1 MPLTQRLIFA
11 ALSGVLLAAAFPPY
25 HLPYFLPLAVT
36 ALLKALEGATPR
48 QGFYIGVLSSGIHT
62 GATLFW
68 LANLFASAVVPLCAI
83 VAFFPIL
90 FCTLWP
96 WLASPRAARDP
107 LRRVSRFAGAKGV
120 MAAVFWVGLEFY
132 RAELFAL
139 NFGWSTLGYCVAG
152 RPVFTPLAASFG
164 VYGIS
169 FLAFFLGT
177 LKGRALALA
186 TTLWAVA
193 CVVPLSAPQ
202 PERPLR
208 VLLVQAYGDEE
219 ALFKLSAPPVGAAG
233 LPSVASSATKGVPPM
248 KNPHGPKG
256 PSQPQAR
263 QSPRSHRGDEDL
275 EVILWPEHA
284 FHSDPRVPG
293 KLKFENYWPRLQALA
308 QKNNA
313 HLIFGAHVATGA
325 DSDKQYENSAFVLNP
340 QGELIG
346 VHAKNHPVHFVTDG
360 IASQTAKA
368 IPTTLGRLGVP
379 ICFDNDY
386 PEVDRRLVQ
395 DGAEVL
401 LVPNMDPN
409 EWGSVQHAQHSLLFA
424 MRAMENGRW
433 LARADVDGGTSAVAP
448 NGVEI
453 AHVKNGEPQTLKVT
467 LGRTSHQT
475 LYSLGGWI
483 FGPLCLIGAVSV
495 VVFSCARRV
504 FNKRAPVE

>member
-1 MPLTQRLIFA
+1 MPLTRRLLFA
-11 ALSGVLLAAAFPPY
+11 ALSGVLLATVFPPY
-25 HLPYFLPLAVT
+25 HLPYFLPLAIA

-48 QGFYIGVLSSGIHT
+48 QGFYIGGLSSGIHT

-68 LANLFASAVVPLCAI
+68 LANLFASAVVPLCVI

-90 FCTLWP
+90 FCMIMCLPPNPRWAGGMKGRGI
-96 WLASPRAARDP
+96 LAAI
-107 LRRVSRFAGAKGV
+107 L
-120 MAAVFWVGLEFY
+120 WVGLEFY

-152 RPVFTPLAASFG
+152 RPVFTPLAASVG

-169 FLAFFLGT
+169 FLALFLGT
-177 LKGRALALA
+177 LKGRALVLA

-193 CVVPLSAPQ
+193 CAVPLPAPQ
-202 PERPLR
+202 PERPLQ

-219 ALFKLSAPPVGAAG
+219 ALFKLSESHEG
-233 LPSVASSATKGVPPM
+233 L
-248 KNPHGPKG
+248 
-256 PSQPQAR
+256 
-263 QSPRSHRGDEDL
+263 D
-275 EVILWPEHA
+275 VILWPEHA

-308 QKNNA
+308 QKSNA
-313 HLIFGAHVATGA
+313 HLIFGAHVARGN
-325 DSDKQYENSAFVLNP
+325 DSEKQYENSAFVLNP

-368 IPTTLGRLGVP
+368 IPTALGRLGVP

-448 NGVEI
+448 NGVEV
-453 AHVKNGEPQTLKVT
+453 AHVKNGEPQVLKVT
-467 LGRTSHQT
+467 IGRTNHQT
-475 LYSLGGWI
+475 LYSRGGWL
-483 FGPLCLIGAVSV
+483 FGPLCLISGLIGAVSKV
-495 VVFSCARRV
+495 AFSCARRV
-504 FNKRAPVE
+504 FHQRSAVE

>member
-25 HLPYFLPLAVT
+25 HLPYFLPLAIA

-96 WLASPRAARDP
+96 WLGKKLP
-107 LRRVSRFAGAKGV
+107 LWC
-120 MAAVFWVGLEFY
+120 AAVLWVGLEFY

-219 ALFKLSAPPVGAAG
+219 ALFKLSE
-233 LPSVASSATKGVPPM
+233 
-248 KNPHGPKG
+248 PH
-256 PSQPQAR
+256 
-263 QSPRSHRGDEDL
+263 EDL

-453 AHVKNGEPQTLKVT
+453 AHVKNGEPQALKVT

-475 LYSLGGWI
+475 LYSLGGWL
-483 FGPLCLIGAVSV
+483 FGPLCLIGSV
-495 VVFSCARRV
+495 GLLTRAFLDQIGRR
-504 FNKRAPVE
+504 RQSRR

>member
-25 HLPYFLPLAVT
+25 HLPYFLPLAIA

-48 QGFYIGVLSSGIHT
+48 QGFYIGALSSGIHT

-68 LANLFASAVVPLCAI
+68 LANLFASAVVPLCVI

-96 WLASPRAARDP
+96 WLGKKLP
-107 LRRVSRFAGAKGV
+107 LWC
-120 MAAVFWVGLEFY
+120 AAVLWVGLEFY

-219 ALFKLSAPPVGAAG
+219 ALFKLSE
-233 LPSVASSATKGVPPM
+233 
-248 KNPHGPKG
+248 PH
-256 PSQPQAR
+256 
-263 QSPRSHRGDEDL
+263 EDL
-275 EVILWPEHA
+275 DVILWPEHA

-325 DSDKQYENSAFVLNP
+325 DSDKQYENSAFVLDP

-433 LARADVDGGTSAVAP
+433 LARADVDGGTSAVSP
-448 NGVEI
+448 NGVEV

-467 LGRTSHQT
+467 IGRTSSRT
-475 LYSLGGWI
+475 LYSLGGWL
-483 FGPLCLIGAVSV
+483 FGPLCLIGGALLLGQALWYKLRS
-495 VVFSCARRV
+495 
-504 FNKRAPVE
+504 